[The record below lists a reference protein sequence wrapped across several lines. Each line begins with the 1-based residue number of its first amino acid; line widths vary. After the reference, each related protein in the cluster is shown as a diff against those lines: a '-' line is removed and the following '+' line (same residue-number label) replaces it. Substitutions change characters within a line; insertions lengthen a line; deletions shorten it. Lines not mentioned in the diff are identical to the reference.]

1 MPLHTKQVLLK
12 RADEWRE
19 GSMSINNSNKESIFS
34 IFLKDFYQSWEQLL
48 GFKVENIRLE
58 QRHAGKNVDL
68 LGYDSRR
75 RINVFFEMQVTK
87 ANKRYLARLKEMMN
101 SGYSEGVVIWV
112 ASSFDDELLKDLVEW
127 MKENKKKYIDF
138 YALTINESGIRLL
151 QELNGL
157 YKLDIYN
164 QLDRLNQIDKLLTV
178 QYSNKN
184 LSASHCGTVEP
195 VNRELDFSRV
205 EDVKKGLLSKLRLE
219 VPYFLNF
226 HYEKKMNQNDRIM
239 TVGGGKAGIYLRISS
254 KDVRYRSFAEL
265 FFEQSKNDWFEDFKH
280 NEQEIKTKVHPD
292 IVFGDRRLGVYFK
305 TDEDYEVIFSELAEI
320 IEKMLEYFAPY
331 TFGKEEILVEKQV
344 IVTPMIRRRF
354 VSVETEC
361 AEEGIVTEDSYRIQL
376 EERSEGYW

>member
-1 MPLHTKQVLLK
+1 
-12 RADEWRE
+12 
-19 GSMSINNSNKESIFS
+19 MSINNSNKESIFA
-34 IFLKDFYQSWEQLL
+34 IFMKDFYQCWEQLL

-112 ASSFDDELLKDLVEW
+112 ASSFDDALLKDLGEW
-127 MKENKKKYIDF
+127 MKESKKKYIDF

-164 QLDRLNQIDKLLTV
+164 QLDCLNQVDKLLTV

-184 LSASHCGTVEP
+184 LSPSHCGTVEP

-219 VPYFLNF
+219 IPYFLNF

-239 TVGGGKAGIYLRISS
+239 TVGGGKAGIYLRISA
-254 KDVRYRSFAEL
+254 KDVRYRSFVEL
-265 FFEQSKNDWFEDFKH
+265 FFEKSREDWFEDFKH
-280 NEQEIKTKVHPD
+280 SEQEIKTNVHPD
-292 IVFGDRRLGVYFK
+292 IVFGDRRIGVYFK
-305 TDEDYEVIFSELAEI
+305 TDEDYEVIFSKLAEI
-320 IEKMLEYFAPY
+320 IEKMLDYFAPY
-331 TFGKEEILVEKQV
+331 TFGKEEILVEKQE
-344 IVTPMIRRRF
+344 IVTPMIRQRF

-361 AEEGIVTEDSYRIQL
+361 AEECIVTEDSYRIQL
-376 EERSEGYW
+376 EERSEGFW